1 MLNRE
6 LIGFVH
12 EPVMMILAVRDPQG
26 RPAIARGLG
35 ARASDDGTRLDVFVS
50 RAQWPEVAGG
60 CVTGAG
66 LAVTF
71 CRPATYRTYQ
81 IKGRVLDAGPPDAAD
96 QALARQYV
104 ADTRAVLNG
113 LGVGDG
119 LIDHWLVDR
128 DLLRVGMTPLSVY
141 DQTPGPQA
149 GRALK
154 DA

>member
-12 EPVMMILAVRDPQG
+12 EPVMMILAVRAPDG

-35 ARASDDGTRLDVFVS
+35 ARASDDGTRLDVFLS
-50 RAQWPEVAGG
+50 RAQWPDVADG
-60 CVTGAG
+60 CATGAS
-66 LAVTF
+66 LAATF

-96 QALARQYV
+96 QVLARRYV
-104 ADTRAVLNG
+104 CDTRAVLNG

-128 DLLRVGMTPLSVY
+128 DLVRVGMVPLSVF
-141 DQTPGPQA
+141 DQTPGPLAGQA
-149 GRALK
+149 LQ